1 MRDPRE
7 NAAGFTLIEVM
18 VALAIFGLT
27 AVVLG
32 AAYVNV
38 LNSFEVA
45 RNSNVNNEDV
55 YFARSL
61 LLSQADLQTATTGTE
76 FDDGDRH
83 VKWSADIEPAN
94 TTDLFAV
101 TFTCEISEPLK
112 GRPRTVVEN
121 FMLLRPTWSDP
132 TARSTLRQAAADR
145 ISAFQGK
152 TP

>member
-1 MRDPRE
+1 MRGPSGKS
-7 NAAGFTLIEVM
+7 AGFTLIEVM
-18 VALAIFGLT
+18 VALAIFALT

-45 RNSNVNNEDV
+45 RNSNVNNEDLF
-55 YFARSL
+55 FARSQL
-61 LLSQADLQTATTGTE
+61 LTQSDLQTATTGAE

-83 VKWSADIEPAN
+83 VKWSAEIDPAN

-101 TFTCEISEPLK
+101 TFTCVISDK
-112 GRPRTVVEN
+112 GSPRTVVEN

-145 ISAFQGK
+145 IAGVQGK
-152 TP
+152 KP

>member
-7 NAAGFTLIEVM
+7 NAGFTLIEVM
-18 VALAIFGLT
+18 VALAIFALT

-55 YFARSL
+55 FFARSQL
-61 LLSQADLQTATTGTE
+61 LAQADLQTATTGAE

-83 VKWSADIEPAN
+83 VKWTADIEPAN

-101 TFTCEISEPLK
+101 TFTCVISEPLK
-112 GRPRTVVEN
+112 GSPRTVVEN

-145 ISAFQGK
+145 IAGVQGK

>member
-7 NAAGFTLIEVM
+7 HAGGFTLIEVM
-18 VALAIFGLT
+18 VALAIFALT

-55 YFARSL
+55 SFARSQL
-61 LLSQADLQTATTGTE
+61 LAQADLQTATTGAE

-83 VKWSADIEPAN
+83 VKWTSEIDPAT
-94 TTDLFAV
+94 TTDLFTV
-101 TFTCEISEPLK
+101 TFTCAITEPSA
-112 GRPRTVVEN
+112 PTRTVVET

-132 TARSTLRQAAADR
+132 AARSTLRQAAADR
-145 ISAFQGK
+145 IAQAQGK
-152 TP
+152 AP